1 MKIYERDCCIRGI
14 KEVEAVQDF
23 VKDSASK
30 LEETKSVIDSVV
42 TSTDHDKIIKACKQ
56 ARQGLA
62 SLDFFMEKQELEVR
76 AKLFELECK
85 HMLFSSRVEL
95 DEFKLYYEKEFED
108 VKGYLKDE
116 ILKEKFLGIMKAVAD
131 FLKRLKAV
139 NSKAEI

>member
-1 MKIYERDCCIRGI
+1 
-14 KEVEAVQDF
+14 
-23 VKDSASK
+23 
-30 LEETKSVIDSVV
+30 
-42 TSTDHDKIIKACKQ
+42 
-56 ARQGLA
+56 
-62 SLDFFMEKQELEVR
+62 MEKQELEVR

-85 HMLFSSRVEL
+85 NMLFSHRVEL

-116 ILKEKFLGIMKAVAD
+116 NLKEKFLGIMKAVAD

>member
-1 MKIYERDCCIRGI
+1 
-14 KEVEAVQDF
+14 
-23 VKDSASK
+23 
-30 LEETKSVIDSVV
+30 
-42 TSTDHDKIIKACKQ
+42 
-56 ARQGLA
+56 
-62 SLDFFMEKQELEVR
+62 MEKQELEVR

>member
-1 MKIYERDCCIRGI
+1 
-14 KEVEAVQDF
+14 
-23 VKDSASK
+23 
-30 LEETKSVIDSVV
+30 
-42 TSTDHDKIIKACKQ
+42 
-56 ARQGLA
+56 
-62 SLDFFMEKQELEVR
+62 MEKQELEVR

-116 ILKEKFLGIMKAVAD
+116 ILKEKFLSIMKAVAD